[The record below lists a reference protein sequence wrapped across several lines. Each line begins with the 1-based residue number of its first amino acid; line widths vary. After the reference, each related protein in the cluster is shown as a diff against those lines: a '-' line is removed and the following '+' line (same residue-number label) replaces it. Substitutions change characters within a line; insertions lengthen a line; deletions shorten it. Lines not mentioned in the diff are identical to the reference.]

1 MTPHEAQVLRI
12 IRMFEPLT
20 TLLRRSYVRPNFV
33 SIGLIFMYT
42 YHRST
47 FPVPV
52 KCPRIS
58 NRIRATQ
65 RLKIADRALPF
76 DRIST
81 TYLCTCQCAANAAY
95 QIFLCTLIPAGHRDQ
110 AHPGRRPLASRR
122 SERCG
127 CTDIQDVCRYT
138 SAMLRQCIVPQY
150 QVPPTTYKRSYLAL
164 QR

>member
-42 YHRST
+42 YHRSA

-58 NRIRATQ
+58 SRITASQ
-65 RLKIADRALPF
+65 RLKIANRALPF
-76 DRIST
+76 DRI
-81 TYLCTCQCAANAAY
+81 LTCVPVRPMPRIKYFFALLY
-95 QIFLCTLIPAGHRDQ
+95 PQ
-110 AHPGRRPLASRR
+110 AIVTKL
-122 SERCG
+122 
-127 CTDIQDVCRYT
+127 IQDGGPLPVEGPRGVG
-138 SAMLRQCIVPQY
+138 AQI
-150 QVPPTTYKRSYLAL
+150 YKMSVGMHLPC
-164 QR
+164 

>member
-1 MTPHEAQVLRI
+1 
-12 IRMFEPLT
+12 MFEPLT
-20 TLLRRSYVRPNFV
+20 TLLRRSYVRQNFV

-42 YHRST
+42 YHRSA

-58 NRIRATQ
+58 SRIRASQ
-65 RLKIADRALPF
+65 RLKIANRALPF
-76 DRIST
+76 DRI
-81 TYLCTCQCAANAAY
+81 CAANAAY
-95 QIFLCTLIPAGHRDQ
+95 QIFLCTFIPAGHRDQ

-127 CTDIQDVCRYT
+127 CTDIQDVCRYA